1 MKTIAMKVKGAIVK
15 CLMAFVIVIGIGLQ
29 KAEAQL
35 VITPGNEIQG
45 WTADSLVRNILM
57 SGGVSISNVRF
68 NGYDDDLICDNIGI
82 FETGST
88 PTNLGIE
95 SGLVIATGNVRVAEG
110 PNDLTEKNDSTTCS
124 GYYDSSLARLA
135 TDSIY
140 DVAVLEFDFVPWDS
154 IISFSY
160 VFGSEEY
167 PEYVDGLYN
176 DVFGFFVSGLNPD
189 GGMYANTNMALIPG
203 TTEVVS
209 INTVNDHHNQQYYVD
224 NAGGRTI
231 QFDGFTVVMTVSFKV
246 VPMTQ
251 YHIKMGICDVG
262 DFFADSGVFLEAN
275 SFQSPMSFAML
286 LDGMYSMEIPEGYQF
301 CTNRLIDFE
310 TETTWNYDNVKWYFG
325 DGTSAQGLHVQHAYA
340 EDGFYEVTNVLYNPH
355 RAMDSIYLSKVIE
368 VRSKY
373 GSEEAFTCYGVPYL
387 WHGQQLTEPGIYTD
401 TLESYMG
408 CDSIVTLHL
417 TFGDYILT
425 DTVAEACETFTWYG
439 QTYQDSGQFD
449 HVMQSTMG
457 CDSIVRLHLTIGHAV
472 ETDTLATV
480 CNSFKWYG
488 QTYHE
493 SGQYEHTLQ
502 TTMGCDSIVRLH
514 LTISTPV
521 ETDTMVSTCRAFT
534 WYGQTCHES
543 GQYEHVL
550 RTAMGCDSIIRLH
563 LNIEPVMGSDT
574 TASSCGGFTWYG
586 RTYDSSGDYE
596 QLFQTALGCDSLVT
610 LHLTVNQESLQRA
623 LQGPTQV
630 AAATNLIFADYD
642 YYVPDSLS
650 IAPNT
655 LNWSCTHPDWMVS
668 PSENRYRCHL
678 LVTNI
683 GQGTLIARTD
693 HDCDTVYSV
702 EINATWFDLDENE
715 GVPVVVFPNPAQNE
729 VTVQSEGIVCLRI
742 IDIMGQVALK
752 KDYVPTDAV
761 RLDISRMRKG
771 VYVLEIT
778 TNRGRTAKR
787 LVLAR

>member
-1 MKTIAMKVKGAIVK
+1 MKTITMEIKDAITR
-15 CLMAFVIVIGIGLQ
+15 CLMAFVIVFGIGLH

-45 WTADSLVRNILM
+45 WTADSLVRNVLM

-68 NGYDDDLICDNIGI
+68 NGYDDDLVCDNIGI
-82 FETGST
+82 FETGIT

-167 PEYVDGLYN
+167 PEYVDGPYN

-189 GGMYANTNMALIPG
+189 GGAYANTNMALIPG

-224 NAGGRTI
+224 NAGGSTI

-275 SFQSPMSFAML
+275 SFQSPMSYAML
-286 LDGMYSMEIPEGYQF
+286 LDGMHYMEIPDGYQF

-325 DGTSAQGLHVQHAYA
+325 DGTSAQGLHVQHAYTR
-340 EDGFYEVTNVLYNPH
+340 DGFYEVMNVLYNPY
-355 RAMDSIYLSKVIE
+355 RAMDSVYLSKVIE

-373 GSEEAFTCYGVPYL
+373 GSEEGFTCYDVPYL
-387 WHGQQLTEPGIYTD
+387 WHGMQLSEPGIYTD

-408 CDSIVTLHL
+408 CDSIVTLNL
-417 TFGDYILT
+417 SVGDFFLT
-425 DTVAEACETFTWYG
+425 DTVAESCDLFKWYGQTYNTSGQYEHTLLSTMGCDSIIRLHLTVNHVVETDTVATSCGTFTWYG
-439 QTYQDSGQFD
+439 QTYQ
-449 HVMQSTMG
+449 T
-457 CDSIVRLHLTIGHAV
+457 
-472 ETDTLATV
+472 
-480 CNSFKWYG
+480 
-488 QTYHE
+488 
-493 SGQYEHTLQ
+493 SGQYEH
-502 TTMGCDSIVRLH
+502 I
-514 LTISTPV
+514 
-521 ETDTMVSTCRAFT
+521 
-534 WYGQTCHES
+534 
-543 GQYEHVL
+543 L
-550 RTAMGCDSIIRLH
+550 RTVMGCDSIIRLH
-563 LNIEPVMGSDT
+563 LNIDPVMESDT
-574 TASSCGGFTWYG
+574 TAISCGGFTWHG

-596 QLFQTALGCDSLVT
+596 QLFQTALGCDSLVI

-630 AAATNLIFADYD
+630 AAASNMIYANYEYF
-642 YYVPDSLS
+642 VSDSLS
-650 IAPNT
+650 LPPNT
-655 LNWSCTHPDWMVS
+655 LNWSCTHPDWIVS

-678 LVTNI
+678 WVTNI
-683 GQGTLIARTD
+683 GQGTLIARTE
-693 HDCDTVYSV
+693 HDCDTVYSID
-702 EINATWFDLDENE
+702 INATWFDVDEDN
-715 GVPVVVFPNPAQNE
+715 GIPLKLFPNPAQTE
-729 VTVQSEGIVCLRI
+729 VTVQAEEILRIRI
-742 IDIMGQVALK
+742 IDAIGQVALEK
-752 KDYVPTDAV
+752 IFDQTDAACI
-761 RLDISRMRKG
+761 DISIIPQGVYLVEISTKKGKTMRK
-771 VYVLEIT
+771 
-778 TNRGRTAKR
+778 
-787 LVLAR
+787 LVVSR

>member
-1 MKTIAMKVKGAIVK
+1 MKTITMEIKGAITR
-15 CLMAFVIVIGIGLQ
+15 CLMAFVIVFGIGLH

-45 WTADSLVRNILM
+45 WTADSLVRNVLM

-68 NGYDDDLICDNIGI
+68 NGYDDDLVCDNIGI
-82 FETGST
+82 FETGIT

-167 PEYVDGLYN
+167 PEYVDGPYN

-189 GGMYANTNMALIPG
+189 GGAYANTNMALIPG

-224 NAGGRTI
+224 NAGGSTI

-275 SFQSPMSFAML
+275 SFQSPMSYAML
-286 LDGMYSMEIPEGYQF
+286 LDGMHYMEIPDGYQF

-325 DGTSAQGLHVQHAYA
+325 DGTSAQGLHVQHAYTR
-340 EDGFYEVTNVLYNPH
+340 DGFYEVMNVLYNPY
-355 RAMDSIYLSKVIE
+355 RAMDSVYLSKVIE

-373 GSEEAFTCYGVPYL
+373 GSEEGFTCYDVPYL
-387 WHGQQLTEPGIYTD
+387 WHGMQLSEPGIYTD

-408 CDSIVTLHL
+408 CDSIVTLNL
-417 TFGDYILT
+417 SVGDFFLT
-425 DTVAEACETFTWYG
+425 DTVAESCDLFKWYGQTYNTSGQYEHTLLSTMGCDSIIRLHLTINHVVETDTVATSCGTFTWYG
-439 QTYQDSGQFD
+439 QTYQS
-449 HVMQSTMG
+449 
-457 CDSIVRLHLTIGHAV
+457 
-472 ETDTLATV
+472 
-480 CNSFKWYG
+480 
-488 QTYHE
+488 
-493 SGQYEHTLQ
+493 SGQYEH
-502 TTMGCDSIVRLH
+502 I
-514 LTISTPV
+514 
-521 ETDTMVSTCRAFT
+521 
-534 WYGQTCHES
+534 
-543 GQYEHVL
+543 L
-550 RTAMGCDSIIRLH
+550 RTVMGCDSIIRLH
-563 LNIEPVMGSDT
+563 LNIDPVMESDT
-574 TASSCGGFTWYG
+574 TAISCGGFTWHG

-596 QLFQTALGCDSLVT
+596 QLFQTALGCDSLVI

-630 AAATNLIFADYD
+630 AAASNMIYANYEYF
-642 YYVPDSLS
+642 VSDSLS
-650 IAPNT
+650 LPPNT
-655 LNWSCTHPDWMVS
+655 LNWSCTHPDWIVS
-668 PSENRYRCHL
+668 PSENRYHCHL
-678 LVTNI
+678 WVTNI
-683 GQGTLIARTD
+683 GQGTLIARTE
-693 HDCDTVYSV
+693 HDCDTVYSID
-702 EINATWFDLDENE
+702 INATWFDVDEDN
-715 GVPVVVFPNPAQNE
+715 GIPLKLFPNPAQTE
-729 VTVQSEGIVCLRI
+729 VTVQAEEILRIRI
-742 IDIMGQVALK
+742 IDAIGQVALEK
-752 KDYVPTDAV
+752 IFDQTDAACI
-761 RLDISRMRKG
+761 DIGIIPQGVYLVEISTKKGKTMRK
-771 VYVLEIT
+771 
-778 TNRGRTAKR
+778 
-787 LVLAR
+787 LVVSR